1 MFPATYRATFSA
13 RFHATCNSPDWLPN
27 DDIHP
32 AASAD
37 DFCPGRH
44 EITTVSDAAP
54 HPFMPR
60 HPSHVLI
67 VVAGSRADVVGAALT
82 SYVSQTHR
90 DVDELHVLTSA
101 QHGTHLRADL
111 LQSAA
116 DDPLADAYARLGIE
130 RSDVLFGNRT
140 IHALGASADPAN
152 PGPAA
157 DDVLDA
163 LRRLCGDDN
172 EVAIVA
178 SPDAGMLGILAHAAL
193 QLVGGHKD
201 RFYYLEFDTAPD
213 KGAPARG
220 RPVARRRS
228 LAATA
233 VLLPEMPTVLA
244 PQPIEAVHTF
254 QQLAD
259 ARRLARQRLASPG
272 TMVLIGRRRL
282 VRIDDIE
289 VTLPRLQFFWLF
301 VLAALAPG
309 SFPLKALTGS
319 FHVDARS
326 RVSIAGTPPDRAA
339 LEALVATLQKI
350 FVTLFPGA
358 DDDFPRVLKHAC
370 GPSPGLPS
378 IIAKI
383 NAKLKHALGIGAAPY
398 LVTGGRGA
406 EGYRL
411 TLPTTNI
418 TIEPR
423 IALAHHTRH

>member
-1 MFPATYRATFSA
+1 MFPAIHRATFSA
-13 RFHATCNSPDWLPN
+13 RFHATCNSTDRLPN

-37 DFCPGRH
+37 WFCPGRYD
-44 EITTVSDAAP
+44 ISTVSDAAP
-54 HPFMPR
+54 HPFMLR
-60 HPSHVLI
+60 HPCHVLV

-101 QHGTHLRADL
+101 QHGARLRADL
-111 LQSAA
+111 LQSTV
-116 DDPLADAYARLGIE
+116 DDPLADACARLGIE
-130 RSDVLFGNRT
+130 RSDILFGNRT
-140 IHALGASADPAN
+140 IHALGASTDPAN
-152 PGPAA
+152 PGPTA

-178 SPDAGMLGILAHAAL
+178 GPDAGMLGILAHAAL

-201 RFYYLEFDTAPD
+201 RFYYLEFDTTPD
-213 KGAPARG
+213 KVATTRG
-220 RPVARRRS
+220 RQGARRRS

-233 VLLPEMPTVLA
+233 TLLPEMPTVLA
-244 PQPIEAVHTF
+244 PRPIEPVHTF

-259 ARRLARQRLASPG
+259 TRRLARQRLASPG
-272 TMVLIGRRRL
+272 TMVLVGRQRL

-309 SFPLKALTGS
+309 SFPLKALTGNV
-319 FHVDARS
+319 HVDTHG
-326 RVSIAGTPPDRAA
+326 RVSIIGTPVDRIA
-339 LEALVATLQKI
+339 LETLVATLQKI

-411 TLPTTNI
+411 TLPVANI

-423 IALAHHTRH
+423 VSSLHTRH